1 MLTHSLLYLDGVRIL
16 HWREVATA
24 LSWLLSVTSRT
35 MERLQSCMI
44 STNDF
49 RTGVTIEYNNG
60 VWQIIEFQHVKP
72 GKGAA
77 FVRAKMKNIETGNVL
92 ENTFRAGEKLPQAIV
107 EKVDL
112 QYLYKAGENYVMMD
126 NTSFEQ
132 LELTAQQIGSG
143 VEFLKDNT
151 EGIVMLKFND
161 RILGLELPNT
171 VELEISECA
180 PDERG
185 DTSSGGGKP
194 AVLETGATITVPFH
208 IKVGDKVKVDTRNRK
223 YLTRV

>member
-1 MLTHSLLYLDGVRIL
+1 
-16 HWREVATA
+16 
-24 LSWLLSVTSRT
+24 
-35 MERLQSCMI
+35 MI
-44 STNDF
+44 SSNDF

-77 FVRAKMKNIETGNVL
+77 FVRAKMRNIETGNVL
-92 ENTFRAGEKLPQAIV
+92 DNTFRAGEKLPQAIV
-107 EKVDL
+107 EKSEL
-112 QYLYKAGENYVMMD
+112 TYLYKAGENYVMQNISSWDQIEM
-126 NTSFEQ
+126 
-132 LELTAQQIGSG
+132 TADQIGTG

-151 EGIVMLKFND
+151 EGIVMLSFND
-161 RILGLELPNT
+161 RMLGLELPNT